1 MRSVATMQKIPA
13 HQRSRQSPDTPAN
26 RAADASSMD
35 AVPRVPRK
43 PVVAVAGQ
51 HEWLV
56 RSLESIFGSNGF
68 TAFSRAGVDPT
79 EWLGGSR
86 PDLIVIEGMPSEEG
100 WISRFARLRRARGV
114 TRATPVIVVTSE
126 SVTRAKRLD
135 ALRAG
140 AWDIF
145 GHPLDAEMLVL
156 KANTFVAAKM
166 EEEDARERSLI
177 DPETDFYNIRGVLRR
192 IYEEASEAA
201 RTQRPL
207 ACLVTS
213 VEGPPTESFGGDRA
227 RVLAR
232 ALREASRSSDVFGR
246 LGPNEFVVVAPGTDS
261 PGARIF
267 AERLA
272 TIVVGRDDPS
282 GTGEHPLRAGF
293 AAITDMRATEVEP
306 VDLFVRA
313 VAALRAAQASE
324 TGARIRSY
332 D

>member
-1 MRSVATMQKIPA
+1 
-13 HQRSRQSPDTPAN
+13 
-26 RAADASSMD
+26 MD

-43 PVVAVAGQ
+43 PVVAIAGQ

-68 TAFSRAGVDPT
+68 TAFTRVGIDSP

-86 PDLIVIEGMPSEEG
+86 PDLIVIEGLPSEEG
-100 WISRFARLRRARGV
+100 WKERFERLRQARGV
-114 TRATPVIVVTSE
+114 TRATPVLVATAE
-126 SVTRAKRLD
+126 SLSRQRRLE

-145 GHPLDAEMLVL
+145 GHPLDAEVLVL

-166 EEEDARERSLI
+166 EEEDARERSLV
-177 DPETDFYNIRGVLRR
+177 DPETDFYNVRGVLRR

-201 RTQRPL
+201 RTQQPL
-207 ACLVTS
+207 ACVVTS
-213 VEGPPTESFGGDRA
+213 IDASPTESSDPERT
-227 RVLAR
+227 RTVAR

-261 PGARIF
+261 PGARLF

-272 TIVVGRDDPS
+272 GVAQAVENPTPESALPI
-282 GTGEHPLRAGF
+282 RAGF
-293 AAITDMRATEVEP
+293 AAISDMKSTEVEP

-313 VAALRAAQASE
+313 VAALRAAQASDE
-324 TGARIRSY
+324 GGWIRSF

>member
-1 MRSVATMQKIPA
+1 
-13 HQRSRQSPDTPAN
+13 
-26 RAADASSMD
+26 MD

-43 PVVAVAGQ
+43 PVVAIAGQ

-68 TAFSRAGVDPT
+68 TAVARVGGESVDWLAGT
-79 EWLGGSR
+79 R
-86 PDLIVIEGMPSEEG
+86 PDLVVVEGMPSEEG
-100 WISRFARLRRARGV
+100 WLERLEGLHRARGV
-114 TRATPVIVVTSE
+114 TRATPIIAATSE
-126 SVTRAKRLD
+126 SITRARRID

-140 AWDIF
+140 AWEIY
-145 GHPLDAEMLVL
+145 GHPLDAEVMVL
-156 KANTFVAAKM
+156 KANTFVAARM
-166 EEEDARERSLI
+166 EQEDARERSLV
-177 DPETDFYNIRGVLRR
+177 DPETDFYNVRGVLRR

-207 ACLVTS
+207 ACLVTA
-213 VEGPPTESFGGDRA
+213 VDGTADAPDPERA
-227 RVLAR
+227 RSVAR

-261 PGARIF
+261 PGARTF

-272 TIVVGRDDPS
+272 ATMVEKGEGAGGRPI
-282 GTGEHPLRAGF
+282 PLRAGF
-293 AAITDMRATEVEP
+293 AAITDMKTSEVEP

-313 VAALRAAQASE
+313 VAALRAAQSSE
-324 TGARIRSY
+324 TGEPIRSW